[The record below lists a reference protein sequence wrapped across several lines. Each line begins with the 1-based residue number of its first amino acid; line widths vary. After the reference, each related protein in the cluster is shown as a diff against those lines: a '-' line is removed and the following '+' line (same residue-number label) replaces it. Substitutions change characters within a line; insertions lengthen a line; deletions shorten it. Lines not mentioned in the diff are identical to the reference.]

1 MPLHGENWNP
11 TGVLPMRRP
20 SRRVTTSTPWRV
32 APSPKLSSHAISMP
46 RPMALRRYFREELD
60 RALGSKQFRRSR
72 KIGFRIALRQSGA
85 AVISAGFKFLARLP
99 EWCRQKESTMTRPFG
114 IPHPPPSLRAQGC
127 TLAARVIASLCRHCA
142 VSTARSPPG
151 AVAPE
156 PPAAESA
163 NSSNVGFSHLNAA
176 GKANGSFLLHIPV
189 LQPSSFAN
197 ASLRSRICVLTI
209 SPPL

>member
-1 MPLHGENWNP
+1 MLHGETWNP
-11 TGVLPMRRP
+11 TGVLPMCRP
-20 SRRVTTSTPWRV
+20 SRRATTSTPWRV
-32 APSPKLSSHAISMP
+32 ALSPKLSSHAISMP
-46 RPMALRRYFREELD
+46 RRWRSVDIFARNLT
-60 RALGSKQFRRSR
+60 ALGSKQFRRSR
-72 KIGFRIALRQSGA
+72 KIGFRIALRQSGL
-85 AVISAGFKFLARLP
+85 AVISAGFKFLARLS

-114 IPHPPPSLRAQGC
+114 VPHPPPSLRAQGC